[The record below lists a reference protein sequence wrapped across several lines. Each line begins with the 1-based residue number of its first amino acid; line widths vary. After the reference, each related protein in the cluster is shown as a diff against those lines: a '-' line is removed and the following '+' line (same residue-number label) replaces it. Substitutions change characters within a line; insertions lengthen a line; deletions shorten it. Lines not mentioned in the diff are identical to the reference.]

1 MVITRSYVHLKCCY
15 GVLSDG
21 LLLVVL
27 IATVAKIMLHRISLT
42 N

>member
-15 GVLSDG
+15 GVLCDG

-27 IATVAKIMLHRISLT
+27 IVTVVKIMLYRISL
-42 N
+42 NN

>member
-1 MVITRSYVHLKCCY
+1 MVITRSYVRLKCCY

-27 IATVAKIMLHRISLT
+27 IAIVVKIMLYRILLT